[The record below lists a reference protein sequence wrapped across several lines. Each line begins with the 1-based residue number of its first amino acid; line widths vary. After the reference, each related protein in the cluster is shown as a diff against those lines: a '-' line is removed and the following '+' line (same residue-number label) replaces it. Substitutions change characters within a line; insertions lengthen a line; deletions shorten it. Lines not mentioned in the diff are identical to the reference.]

1 MFILGVDVDAICA
14 YAFGLA
20 CALPRTIGLAFR

>member
-1 MFILGVDVDAICA
+1 MFITGADVDAICA

-20 CALPRTIGLAFR
+20 RALPRTIGFAFR